1 MVPHSVKT
9 LARGVPARMMAL
21 PQSASSGP
29 ISHYTYD
36 VLIRRV
42 LQGLPNSQTL
52 KQRQI
57 IPDPNDKANG
67 QDDPR
72 PCRHAIRSIPI
83 ARQPLPCVRRGIED
97 SAFQNSRMWPHFLS
111 FLGFRLG
118 VSSTLHDRALP
129 TMCSVQR
136 SKKPRDIQRD
146 EITSP

>member
-97 SAFQNSRMWPHFLS
+97 SAFQILECGPISSPFWAFDSELVRHCMTVLS
-111 FLGFRLG
+111 QQCVLYKGRRN
-118 VSSTLHDRALP
+118 HEI
-129 TMCSVQR
+129 
-136 SKKPRDIQRD
+136 SKEMR
-146 EITSP
+146 